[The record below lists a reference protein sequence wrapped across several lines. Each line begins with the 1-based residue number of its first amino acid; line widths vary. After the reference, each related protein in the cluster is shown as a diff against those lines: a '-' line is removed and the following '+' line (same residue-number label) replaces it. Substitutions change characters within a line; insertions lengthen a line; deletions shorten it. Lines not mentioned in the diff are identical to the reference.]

1 MEATEAILKGISPGQ
16 TMKMIRKESIN
27 SPLLFLEEVWLCDLN
42 VSLFDLLALQNK
54 ALNLFMKIFI
64 DIETHS
70 QMNR

>member
-1 MEATEAILKGISPGQ
+1 
-16 TMKMIRKESIN
+16 MKMIRKESIN
-27 SPLLFLEEVWLCDLN
+27 TPLLFPEKVWLCDLN

>member
-27 SPLLFLEEVWLCDLN
+27 SPLLFLEEVWLCGLN
-42 VSLFDLLALQNK
+42 VTLFDLPAHQNK

>member
-1 MEATEAILKGISPGQ
+1 MEATEARIKGISPGQ

>member
-1 MEATEAILKGISPGQ
+1 MEATEARIKGISPGQ

-42 VSLFDLLALQNK
+42 VSLFDLPALQNK

>member
-1 MEATEAILKGISPGQ
+1 
-16 TMKMIRKESIN
+16 MIRKESIN
-27 SPLLFLEEVWLCDLN
+27 PPLLFLEEVWLCGLN
-42 VSLFDLLALQNK
+42 VTLFDLPAHQNK